1 MRRSRS
7 AGPSAAMS
15 RRSGSRSGP
24 PLGRPPPP
32 TLLMRT
38 TATGA

>member
-24 PLGRPPPP
+24 PLSP